1 MLCTTSPVDLR
12 ISNLT
17 PKTLRRGR
25 FMADFV
31 GYDDG
36 SGGEDD
42 YEEMLQSYVTR
53 RHVLAGHGSPSRSRS
68 PSPEQQ
74 LSHREAQQQWA
85 VHERARRGLGG
96 DQAPPNPK
104 RDWISSHAQVQQ
116 HAKKKRKGQGRP
128 APAAKRPQSPA
139 AEKPT
144 EPTLAPTLTTAAS
157 SPAEAAAA
165 HSETLPATGDAAGAP
180 ARPPTPLPPENCC
193 C

>member
-1 MLCTTSPVDLR
+1 
-12 ISNLT
+12 
-17 PKTLRRGR
+17 
-25 FMADFV
+25 MADFV

-139 AEKPT
+139 AEKPDLDRDNRAGT
-144 EPTLAPTLTTAAS
+144 PRSNGGNGATREPVRHWH
-157 SPAEAAAA
+157 PA
-165 HSETLPATGDAAGAP
+165 PATADSPTHPRPLAGCRHGAGR
-180 ARPPTPLPPENCC
+180 RPSPSR
-193 C
+193 